1 MAWADGTVSLTKILS
16 ALAVLLM
23 IMHIIR
29 PLGVM
34 GLRRRKDFWK
44 IAIAII
50 ALILMTALI
59 RD

>member
-1 MAWADGTVSLTKILS
+1 MTKILS